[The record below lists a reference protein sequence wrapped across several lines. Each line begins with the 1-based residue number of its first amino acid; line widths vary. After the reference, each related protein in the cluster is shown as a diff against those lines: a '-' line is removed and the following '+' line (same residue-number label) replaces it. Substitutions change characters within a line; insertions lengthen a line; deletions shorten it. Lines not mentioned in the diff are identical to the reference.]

1 MNLKVAQLFVL
12 EKMPDYEGMLKQAG
26 LEVEMV
32 KEMSLTE
39 EAIIENGEDAHAIIC
54 VGTLQPFSKKVM
66 DNLKKCRFISSMGIG
81 YDKVD
86 LKAATEN
93 GILVANIPDYCLEEV
108 SDHLMALILSCTRR
122 IIQLNNVV
130 KKGEWKGTV
139 DPDIGQNIW
148 PAMTS
153 LNGQTLGLIG
163 FGGVS
168 RALVPKAKGFGLKVI
183 AYDPYVPSKIFRD
196 LHVKEVK
203 DLDELITEADIVAP
217 NANLTNES
225 RHIIGLEQLKKMKP
239 TACIV
244 NTARG
249 SLIDPKALYT
259 ALTEGYIS
267 MAAVDVTEPEPI
279 PADDPLL
286 KLHNFV
292 VTAHSAHFSPS
303 AWEKLLNRPGEDI
316 IKFFKHGELPK
327 GLLNPEIKEEYVRKW
342 GESPK
347 FGKEEALS

>member
-12 EKMPDYEGMLKQAG
+12 EGMPDYEQMLKQAG
-26 LEVEMV
+26 LEVKMV
-32 KEMSLTE
+32 KETSLTE
-39 EAIIENGEDAHAIIC
+39 EAIIANGRDADAIIC

-66 DNLKKCRFISSMGIG
+66 DNLAKCRFISSMGIG

-86 LKAATEN
+86 VKAATEN
-93 GILVANIPDYCLEEV
+93 CIFVANIPDYCLEEV
-108 SDHLMALILSCTRR
+108 SDHMMALILSCTRR
-122 IIQLNNVV
+122 IVQLDNKV
-130 KKGEWKGTV
+130 KEGGWKRDV
-139 DPDIGQNIW
+139 DPDIRQNIW

-153 LNGQTLGLIG
+153 LKGQTLGLIG

-183 AYDPYVPSKIFRD
+183 AYDPYVPSEIFRD
-196 LHVKEVK
+196 LHVEEVK
-203 DLDELITEADIVAP
+203 DLDHLLAEADIVAP
-217 NANLTNES
+217 NTKLTHET

-249 SLIDPKALYT
+249 PLIDPKALYT

-279 PADDPLL
+279 PADEPLL

-303 AWEKLLNRPGEDI
+303 AWGKLLHRPGEEI
-316 IKFFKHGELPK
+316 IRLFKHGELPK
-327 GLLNPEIKEEYVRKW
+327 GLLNPEVKEEYVKKW
-342 GESPK
+342 GESTK
-347 FGKEEALS
+347 FGKEETF

>member
-1 MNLKVAQLFVL
+1 MNLKVALLFVI
-12 EKMPDYEGMLKQAG
+12 EGMPDYEGMFKQAG

-32 KEMSLTE
+32 KETSVTE
-39 EAIIENGEDAHAIIC
+39 EDIIDSGRDVDAIIC
-54 VGTLQPFSKKVM
+54 AGTLQPFSKNVM
-66 DNLKKCRFISSMGIG
+66 ENLNRCRFISSMGIG

-86 LKAATEN
+86 VKAATEN
-93 GILVANIPDYCLEEV
+93 GILVANVPDYCLEEV

-122 IIQLNNVV
+122 ITQLNDVV
-130 KKGEWKGTV
+130 KKGEWKGVV

-153 LNGQTLGLIG
+153 LKGLTLGLIG

-183 AYDPYVPSKIFRD
+183 VYDPYVSSEIFRD
-196 LHVKEVK
+196 FHVEEVK
-203 DLDELITEADIVAP
+203 NFDQLITEADIVAP
-217 NANLTNES
+217 NANLTSES

-249 SLIDPKALYT
+249 PLIDPKALYT

-279 PADDPLL
+279 PPDDPLL
-286 KLHNFV
+286 KLPNFV

-303 AWEKLLNRPGEDI
+303 AWGRLLKRPGEEI
-316 IKFFKHGELPK
+316 IGFFKHGELPK
-327 GLLNPEIKEEYVRKW
+327 GLLNPEAKEAYVKKW
-342 GESPK
+342 GELK
-347 FGKEEALS
+347 

>member
-1 MNLKVAQLFVL
+1 MNLKVAQVFVL
-12 EKMPDYEGMLKQAG
+12 EGMPDYEGMLRQAG
-26 LEVEMV
+26 FEIKMV
-32 KEMSLTE
+32 KEMCLTE
-39 EAIIENGEDAHAIIC
+39 EAIIDNGKDADAIIC

-66 DNLKKCRFISSMGIG
+66 DNLGKCRFISSMGIG

-86 LKAATEN
+86 VNAATEN
-93 GILVANIPDYCLEEV
+93 GILVANVPDYCLEEV

-122 IIQLNNVV
+122 IVQLNDVV

-139 DPDIGQNIW
+139 DPDIRQNIW
-148 PAMTS
+148 PLMTS
-153 LNGQTLGLIG
+153 LKGQTLGLVG

-183 AYDPYVPSKIFRD
+183 AYDPYVPSEIFRD
-196 LHVKEVK
+196 LHVEEAK
-203 DLDELITEADIVAP
+203 DLDELITRADILAP
-217 NANLTNES
+217 NTNLTSETQ
-225 RHIIGLEQLKKMKP
+225 HVIGLEQLKKMKP

-249 SLIDPKALYT
+249 PLIDPKALYT

-303 AWEKLLNRPGEDI
+303 AWEKLLNRPGEEI
-316 IKFFKHGELPK
+316 VKFFKHGELPK
-327 GLLNPEIKEEYVRKW
+327 GLLNPEAREAYVKKW
-342 GESPK
+342 GELK
-347 FGKEEALS
+347 

>member
-1 MNLKVAQLFVL
+1 MNLKVAQLFEL
-12 EKMPDYEGMLKQAG
+12 EGMPDYEKMLKQAG
-26 LEVEMV
+26 LEAELV

-39 EAIIENGEDAHAIIC
+39 EAIIDNGGDADTIIC

-66 DNLKKCRFISSMGIG
+66 ENLSRCRFISSMGIG

-86 LKAATEN
+86 VKAATEN
-93 GILVANIPDYCLEEV
+93 GILVANVPDYCLEEV
-108 SDHLMALILSCTRR
+108 SDHMMALILCCTRR
-122 IIQLNNVV
+122 VIQLDKVV
-130 KKGEWKGTV
+130 KKGEWKGVV

-153 LNGQTLGLIG
+153 LKGLTLGLIG

-183 AYDPYVPSKIFRD
+183 AYDPYVPSEIFRD
-196 LHVKEVK
+196 FHVEEVK
-203 DLDELITEADIVAP
+203 NLDQLITEADIVAP
-217 NANLTNES
+217 NTNLTPES

-249 SLIDPKALYT
+249 PLIDPKALYT

-267 MAAVDVTEPEPI
+267 MAALDVTEPEPI
-279 PADDPLL
+279 PPDDPLL

-292 VTAHSAHFSPS
+292 VTAHSAHFSPP
-303 AWEKLLNRPGEDI
+303 AWEKLLKRPGEDI
-316 IKFFKHGELPK
+316 IKLFKHGELPN
-327 GLLNPEIKEEYVRKW
+327 GLLNPEAKEEYVKKW
-342 GESPK
+342 GELK
-347 FGKEEALS
+347 